1 MPGKHVH
8 FNAASYAGSSTPS
21 PSFSTSTLPSSPGP
35 FTPPPLG
42 YGSPYRSAPLPGI
55 EASLHSVLAAGPNPA
70 VAYDLCYPPESLKP
84 LIHTLPANIFEQPAT
99 SPPVPFMEI
108 SCPKLPWRITVMP
121 RSKKIGYVTI
131 GDVFAALYRAL
142 RLNVSQEEFALVPSA
157 EGQTIINNAYRF
169 RYKRQPDAQS
179 YQEEKDK
186 GLKRVDFLGLQ
197 TRFMGL
203 VPAKGGAE
211 GWILLV

>member
-99 SPPVPFMEI
+99 NPP
-108 SCPKLPWRITVMP
+108 
-121 RSKKIGYVTI
+121 KIGYVTI

-157 EGQTIINNAYRF
+157 EGRTIINNAYRF